1 MIDPAPATIPT
12 VSIIMPTF
20 NRLNFLRAA
29 VDSVF
34 AQTFQSWELIVAD
47 DGSEGETAEY
57 LSKLADLPRV
67 RLLRQA
73 HTGNPGAVRNAALR
87 VAIGEYVAFLDSDDV
102 WMPTK
107 LEVQLAALRASDDR
121 HWSYTDHVRIND
133 AGQSINSERN
143 PRRTLPDGDIVEAL
157 LRLRAG
163 TPTPTVMAERE
174 LIERAGGFDQQQGL
188 HEDYDLWL
196 RLALLSKVL
205 VLAEPLAGV
214 RRHDQHFSSGGI
226 RNFQARLRVFEK
238 MQDRV
243 FGLRQRAAL
252 KAARARHAGDLVA
265 AYAAGGDHAGVWQ
278 SITASMPYA
287 WRSPRW
293 YAACARAVVRLLAPR
308 WLLMFFRPAHRAAP
322 RP

>member
-1 MIDPAPATIPT
+1 MLGCRFPTITDVRSSPWGKSALRALASWRYRFERYDRPWELDFAQKFIRLWDPRVSSLLGDGGAIVMIDPAPATIPT

-20 NRLNFLRAA
+20 NRLNFLRAS

-67 RLLRQA
+67 RLLRLA

-87 VAIGEYVAFLDSDDV
+87 VARGEYVAFLDSDDV

-107 LEVQLAALRASDDR
+107 LEVQLAALRASGDC

-205 VLAEPLAGV
+205 VLAGAP
-214 RRHDQHFSSGGI
+214 
-226 RNFQARLRVFEK
+226 
-238 MQDRV
+238 DRV
-243 FGLRQRAAL
+243 AVMMSTSA
-252 KAARARHAGDLVA
+252 
-265 AYAAGGDHAGVWQ
+265 AAGCETSRRGCKY
-278 SITASMPYA
+278 SRKSRTAYLGCGS
-287 WRSPRW
+287 
-293 YAACARAVVRLLAPR
+293 VRP
-308 WLLMFFRPAHRAAP
+308 
-322 RP
+322 